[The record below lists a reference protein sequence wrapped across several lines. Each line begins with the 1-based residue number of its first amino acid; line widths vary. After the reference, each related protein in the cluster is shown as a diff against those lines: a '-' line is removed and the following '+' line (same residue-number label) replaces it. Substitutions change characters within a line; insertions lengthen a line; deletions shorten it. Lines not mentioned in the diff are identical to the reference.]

1 MASLISLGLKGK
13 DGKYTNITIAVNDET
28 NQYGQNVSAWIEQ
41 TKEQRDAEEKKNYV
55 GNGKVFWTN
64 NGKVVKAGQ
73 TEQAGE
79 LAEAD
84 GLDF

>member
-13 DGKYTNITIAVNDET
+13 NGKYTNITINISDDT
-28 NQYGQNVSAWIEQ
+28 NEYGNNVSAWIEQ
-41 TKEQRDAEEKKNYV
+41 TEEERKNKSPRNYI
-55 GNGKVFWTN
+55 GNGKVYWH
-64 NGKVVKAGQ
+64 NGTILKAGESQ
-73 TEQAGE
+73 ESEE

>member
-13 DGKYTNITIAVNDET
+13 DGKYTNITVAVNDET
-28 NQYGQNVSAWIEQ
+28 NQFGQNVSAWVEQ
-41 TKEQRDAEEKKNYV
+41 TKEQREAKEKKNYI
-55 GNGKVFWTN
+55 GNGKVVWTD
-64 NGKVVKAGQ
+64 NGKVIKAGE
-73 TEQAGE
+73 TKQASE

>member
-13 DGKYTNITIAVNDET
+13 DGKYTNITINVNDDT
-28 NQYGQNVSAWIEQ
+28 NEYGQNVSAWVEQ
-41 TKEQRDAEEKKNYV
+41 TKEERDSKAPRKYV
-55 GNGKVFWTN
+55 GNGKVVWH
-64 NGKVVKAGQ
+64 NGTILKAGENQQ
-73 TEQAGE
+73 TEE